1 MAYLLDI
8 TEGAQEMDQDA
19 LEMDQDSLGPSLEHL
34 RLYLG
39 DKPLNFRSNST
50 GQVCNRPCVDLFYLS
65 GY

>member
-8 TEGAQEMDQDA
+8 TEGAQEMDQDCLGPS
-19 LEMDQDSLGPSLEHL
+19 LEHLGPSLEHL

-50 GQVCNRPCVDLFYLS
+50 GCSEYEYTVIS
-65 GY
+65 MI